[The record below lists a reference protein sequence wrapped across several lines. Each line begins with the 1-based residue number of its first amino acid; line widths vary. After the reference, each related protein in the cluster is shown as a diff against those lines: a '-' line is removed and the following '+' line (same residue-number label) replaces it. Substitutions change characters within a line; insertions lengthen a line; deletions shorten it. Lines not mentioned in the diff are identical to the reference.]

1 VAAVSGGVK
10 AEVTEAGAP
19 DLDVLKR
26 AAVLL
31 RLLCRRRA
39 RLRRGT
45 GGGGGLDQGVRL
57 RTAGGRLPAETRVA
71 RRRRRVRARHAAG
84 DRASRRDPGRV
95 LDAATPSPP
104 HRPIRS
110 WVRLAYPLLLM
121 FVLSKCL
128 SSH

>member
-45 GGGGGLDQGVRL
+45 GGSRGLDQGVRL
-57 RTAGGRLPAETRVA
+57 RAAGGRLPAEARVA
-71 RRRRRVRARHAAG
+71 
-84 DRASRRDPGRV
+84 
-95 LDAATPSPP
+95 
-104 HRPIRS
+104 
-110 WVRLAYPLLLM
+110 
-121 FVLSKCL
+121 
-128 SSH
+128 